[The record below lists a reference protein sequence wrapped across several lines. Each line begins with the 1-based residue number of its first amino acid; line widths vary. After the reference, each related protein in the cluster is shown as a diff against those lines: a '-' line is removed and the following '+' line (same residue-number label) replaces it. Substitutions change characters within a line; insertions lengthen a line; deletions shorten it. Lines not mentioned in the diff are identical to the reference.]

1 MDLAAR
7 IQQLED
13 MIKEAK
19 SMPLSSSALLNREEL
34 LEVVA
39 EMRDSLPEEIK
50 QARWVVKDREELL
63 MKARRE
69 ADALVEKARAEQ
81 ARLVSR
87 EAVVQASQ
95 EEAERVLGEGREQAR
110 QVKLEAEDYV
120 DAKLAQVEITL
131 QRVREGLDQTHE
143 ALAASIEHT
152 RGQLDKTAEQ
162 VGRGRE
168 KLQGIAHPA
177 QELAD
182 AQAEDVEVA
191 IPPEYQELPQ

>member
-63 MKARRE
+63 VKARRE
-69 ADALVEKARAEQ
+69 ADALLEKARAEQ
-81 ARLVSR
+81 ARLLSR

-95 EEAERVLGEGREQAR
+95 EEAEHILGEAREQAR

-120 DAKLAQVEITL
+120 DAKLAQFEITL
-131 QRVREGLDQTHE
+131 QRLHEGLAQTHE
-143 ALAASIEHT
+143 AMAESFEHT
-152 RGQLDKTAEQ
+152 RGSLDKTVEQ
-162 VGRGRE
+162 VQRGRE
-168 KLQGIAHPA
+168 KLQGLAHPA
-177 QELAD
+177 QEL
-182 AQAEDVEVA
+182 VE
-191 IPPEYQELPQ
+191 EQGEQEELQELPQ

>member
-81 ARLVSR
+81 ARMASR

-95 EEAERVLGEGREQAR
+95 EEAERILGEAREQAR

-120 DAKLAQVEITL
+120 DAKLAQFEITL
-131 QRVREGLDQTHE
+131 QRLHEGLTQTQE
-143 ALAASIEHT
+143 VLAESLERTQGA
-152 RGQLDKTAEQ
+152 LDKTAEQ
-162 VGRGRE
+162 VQRGRE
-168 KLQGIAHPA
+168 KLQGTAHPA
-177 QELAD
+177 QAL
-182 AQAEDVEVA
+182 VE
-191 IPPEYQELPQ
+191 EQDQFQEQPQ

>member
-69 ADALVEKARAEQ
+69 ADALVEKARTEQ
-81 ARLVSR
+81 ARMASR

-95 EEAERVLGEGREQAR
+95 EEAERILGEAREQAR

-120 DAKLAQVEITL
+120 DAKLAQFEITV
-131 QRVREGLDQTHE
+131 QRLHEGLTQTHE
-143 ALAASIEHT
+143 ALVESLVHT
-152 RGQLDKTAEQ
+152 RGSLDKTMEQ
-162 VGRGRE
+162 VQRGRE
-168 KLQGIAHPA
+168 KLQGVAHPA
-177 QELAD
+177 HELVDAEQEEPVPA
-182 AQAEDVEVA
+182 
-191 IPPEYQELPQ
+191 EYQELPQ

>member
-81 ARLVSR
+81 ARMASR

-95 EEAERVLGEGREQAR
+95 EEAERILGEAREQAR

-120 DAKLAQVEITL
+120 DAKLAQYEIALERTAKDITKSL
-131 QRVREGLDQTHE
+131 AQVQRGRDKLRGVSVAQE
-143 ALAASIEHT
+143 ALA
-152 RGQLDKTAEQ
+152 
-162 VGRGRE
+162 
-168 KLQGIAHPA
+168 
-177 QELAD
+177 
-182 AQAEDVEVA
+182 
-191 IPPEYQELPQ
+191 PEEYEEERA